1 MSGVI
6 MVQGTMSSVGKSL
19 ITAGLC
25 RILRQDGHNPA
36 PFKSQNMALNSY
48 ITPEGL
54 EIGRAQAMQAEAA
67 GIKPLACMNPILLKP
82 TGDRASQVIV
92 NGKSIGNMDAGDY
105 FSYKKQLVPD
115 IKKAFKRLESLAD
128 IIVIEGAGSPAE
140 INLKENDI
148 VNMGLAKMTG
158 AAVVLV
164 GDIDRGG
171 VFAQIYG
178 TLALLDDEERKL
190 VKGIIIN
197 KFRGD
202 LSILEPGIRKIEELT
217 GVPVVGV
224 VPYMDVALDDEDSL
238 TERFIRK
245 TPGLIDAA
253 VIKFPRISNF
263 TDFNTFEQIEDVGL
277 RYVSSADELK
287 DPDIIFLP
295 GSKNTIGDL
304 KWMRQNGL
312 ETAIKRL
319 AGKIPVFGICGGFQ
333 MLGQE
338 ISDPY
343 CVEEGGKIRGM
354 ELLPVSTVLQREKR
368 RSLTEGNIEDV
379 SGVLKKISGC
389 PFSGYEIHNG
399 VTEYSGA
406 TEPKTVLSDGK
417 TVYGS
422 YIHGLFDRG
431 ETAKA
436 LISALAEKKGAD
448 MKIEAEDYADFKE
461 KQYDI
466 LAGTLRK
473 HIDMEAVYGM
483 LEQARI

>member
-25 RILRQDGHNPA
+25 RIFRQDGHNPA

-92 NGKSIGNMDAGDY
+92 NGQSIGNMDAGDY

-343 CVEEGGKIRGM
+343 CVEEGGKI
-354 ELLPVSTVLQREKR
+354 
-368 RSLTEGNIEDV
+368 
-379 SGVLKKISGC
+379 
-389 PFSGYEIHNG
+389 
-399 VTEYSGA
+399 
-406 TEPKTVLSDGK
+406 
-417 TVYGS
+417 
-422 YIHGLFDRG
+422 
-431 ETAKA
+431 
-436 LISALAEKKGAD
+436 
-448 MKIEAEDYADFKE
+448 
-461 KQYDI
+461 
-466 LAGTLRK
+466 
-473 HIDMEAVYGM
+473 
-483 LEQARI
+483 